1 MGRIRVVGIDNGY
14 KGAIV
19 ELDDQREATI
29 IDMPTVEE
37 QRGKSKRQHYDKHAM
52 AAIVRKYAKVENLPQ
67 HCKTESTV
75 EEGDQ
80 ILVLLEQ
87 ATPMKGKIGGGA
99 GSAQGNFRTG
109 MGSGIWQGLLI
120 AYQIPYQEVHSKT
133 WQTLFFKGIHGQDTK
148 QKSFNV
154 ASQLFP
160 KHAQDFKGPR
170 GGIKDGRTDAI
181 LIAEYGLRQ
190 LMGQQVSQK
199 QAASVTGESND
210 D

>member
-1 MGRIRVVGIDNGY
+1 MSRIRIVGIDNGY

-19 ELDDQREATI
+19 ELTDKREALI
-29 IDMPTVEE
+29 LDMPTVEE
-37 QRGKSKRQHYDKHAM
+37 KRGKTKRQHYDKHAM
-52 AAIVRKYAKVENLPQ
+52 AGILRKYALRANLPD
-67 HCKTESTV
+67 HHKDESILQ
-75 EEGDQ
+75 EGDQ

-109 MGSGIWQGLLI
+109 MGSGIWQGILI

-133 WQTLFFKGIHGQDTK
+133 WQTLFFKGIHGKDTK

-154 ASQLFP
+154 ANQLFP
-160 KHAQDFKGPR
+160 KYADQFKGPK

-190 LMGQQVSQK
+190 LMGQAIMAQSTE
-199 QAASVTGESND
+199 AEENNGITD
-210 D
+210 